1 MRPKERFMRNE
12 KRAMALKKPA
22 RVLLVAAVASV
33 LAACAVGPDYHK
45 PVVAPSA
52 EFIKVETQ
60 QFTANDMETD
70 FWKTFSDPLLNDLI
84 ETALR
89 ANHDIRIAQSRL
101 AEARALRGETRL
113 DLAPTVTTSGGY
125 TESKLSQR
133 QQPFPGIDRKQ
144 DYYDASFDAS
154 WELDLFGRVRRGI
167 ESQNAQVN
175 ASIAGLENAQVS
187 VTAEVARSYFELRG
201 AQHQLDVARRNTEN
215 QRSTLELTNARL
227 DAGRGTELD
236 TSRAQSQLS
245 ATLATIPDL
254 ESAVTRSILRLG
266 VLTGRSPDALLP
278 TLSETRPLPALPTT
292 TSIGT
297 PEALLRRRPDIRVA
311 ENQLAA
317 ATAQVGVA
325 VGDLFPRIS
334 LVGSWGFDAVNSGDL
349 GNGSSETYSFG
360 PSIRWAAFDLGRVR
374 PRIKQRQ
381 AATDGALARYEQTVL
396 RALEETDASMTDYVK
411 SLAKQEHLRRSASAS
426 ANAAMLARARFD
438 NGAADFLTVL
448 DAERTMLEAEDRLA
462 RSETQTATS
471 LLAMYKALGGG
482 FRPVA
487 TQASAVTTTR

>member
-1 MRPKERFMRNE
+1 MRNLRM
-12 KRAMALKKPA
+12 KTPA
-22 RVLLVAAVASV
+22 RTLLVVAVASV
-33 LAACAVGPDYHK
+33 LAACAVGPDFHT
-45 PVVAPSA
+45 PQVATPA
-52 EFIKVETQ
+52 EFIKVDSQ
-60 QFTANDMETD
+60 QFTASNTETD
-70 FWKTFSDPLLNDLI
+70 FWKGFNDPQLDELI
-84 ETALR
+84 ESALA

-113 DLAPTVTTSGGY
+113 DLAPTITASGGH
-125 TESKLSQR
+125 TESRASVR
-133 QQPFPGIDRKQ
+133 QQPLPGIDRDQ

-167 ESQNAQVN
+167 EAQSAEVN
-175 ASIAGLENAQVS
+175 ASIAGVENAQVS

-201 AQHQLDVARRNTEN
+201 AQHQLDVARRNTTN
-215 QRSTLELTNARL
+215 QRNSLELTNARL
-227 DAGRGTELD
+227 EAGRGTELD
-236 TSRAQSQLS
+236 TSRAQAQLS
-245 ATLATIPDL
+245 ATLSTIPDF
-254 ESAVTRSILRLG
+254 EAAVTRSILRIG
-266 VLTGRSPDALLP
+266 VLTGNSPEALLDK
-278 TLSETRPLPALPTT
+278 LSETKPLPALPSTQP
-292 TSIGT
+292 IGT
-297 PEALLRRRPDIRVA
+297 PEALLRRRPDIRIA

-317 ATAQVGVA
+317 ATARVGVA

-334 LVGSWGFDAVNSGDL
+334 LVGSWGFDATNSGDL
-349 GNGSSETYSFG
+349 GNGDSEAYSFG

-374 PRIKQRQ
+374 QHIKQRE

-411 SLAKQEHLRRSASAS
+411 SLAKQEHLRQSASAS

-462 RSETQTATS
+462 RTETQTATS

-482 FRPVA
+482 FRSVA
-487 TQASAVTTTR
+487 TQASR